1 MTAEHERERA
11 APEIEQEVDALR
23 SDLGGL
29 VDELDRR
36 RHEITDVRL
45 QLRRH
50 SGAVALGLGVAALSV
65 VVRIVASRRRRAHA
79 KRFSVRASNLARV
92 LALLSQED
100 PRQVRRAVEGRRDT
114 NVVGVLA
121 KLGATLAPQLLR
133 SPGPR

>member
-1 MTAEHERERA
+1 MTSEHEHERA

-36 RHEITDVRL
+36 RHEMTDVRL

-50 SGAVALGLGVAALSV
+50 SRAVALGLGIAALSV
-65 VVRIVASRRRRAHA
+65 VGRMVALRRRRAHA
-79 KRFSVRASNLARV
+79 QRFTARAANLARI

-100 PRQVRRAVEGRRDT
+100 PRQVRRAVERRRDT
-114 NVVGVLA
+114 TALGLLA
-121 KLGATLAPQLLR
+121 KAGATLAPRLLR
-133 SPGPR
+133 SPSQP